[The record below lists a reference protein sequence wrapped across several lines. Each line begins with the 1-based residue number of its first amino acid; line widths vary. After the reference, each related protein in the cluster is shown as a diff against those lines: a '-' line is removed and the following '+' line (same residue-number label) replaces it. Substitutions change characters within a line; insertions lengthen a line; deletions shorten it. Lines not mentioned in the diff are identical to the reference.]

1 MSDSLKRRKYR
12 RIGLSVILMGGL
24 VPFATLWHFLY
35 QGERSFYISSLIMM
49 MYTIVVFLSAFE
61 RRKPQAREVVVV
73 SVLVALAV
81 TGRMA
86 FFMIP
91 QFKPVAAIVI
101 LSGVCLGGEIGFVVG
116 AMTGFV
122 SNFFFGQGPWTPW
135 QMLAFGVIGFLA
147 GVLTEK
153 GILKKKKLNLCIF
166 GGLTTFFV
174 YGGIMNPCS
183 VIMFTSKP
191 TLQSFI
197 AAYIS
202 GFWFDMMHS
211 MASVIFLWMLTI
223 PMLQKLERIKKKY
236 GLLNEVFKDELLW
249 EEGGHI

>member
-1 MSDSLKRRKYR
+1 MSNSLTRRRYR
-12 RIGLSVILMGGL
+12 RIGLGLILSAGL
-24 VPFATLWHFLY
+24 VPFTVLWNIIN
-35 QGERSFYISSLIMM
+35 QNERNFYLSSLMM
-49 MYTIVVFLSAFE
+49 VIYTIAVFLSAFE
-61 RRKPQAREVVVV
+61 RRRPQAREIVVI

-135 QMLAFGVIGFLA
+135 QMLAFGIIGFLSGA
-147 GVLTEK
+147 LTQK
-153 GILKKKKLNLCIF
+153 GLLKKKKLNLCLF
-166 GGLTTFFV
+166 GGFATFFI
-174 YGGIMNPCS
+174 YGGIMNPVS
-183 VIMFTSKP
+183 VIMFTAKP
-191 TLQSFI
+191 TWQAFI

-202 GFWFDMMHS
+202 GFWFDLIHS
-211 MASVIFLWMLTI
+211 MATVIFLWILAI

-236 GLLNEVFKDELLW
+236 GLLRN
-249 EEGGHI
+249 EEGNI